1 MGREL
6 TPQLRE
12 ACVKV
17 PMFLCRISGR
27 PNFKAVGWCENSY
40 QKGILGKEFLN
51 SMATATREI
60 QTVFALTYT
69 LIGFPLTDI
78 KENLLQEF

>member
-1 MGREL
+1 M
-6 TPQLRE
+6 PQLRE

-27 PNFKAVGWCENSY
+27 PHFKAVGWCENSY

-60 QTVFALTYT
+60 QTVFALMYA
-69 LIGFPLTDI
+69 LIGFPLTHI